1 MTISKKIADSFIK
14 EKLSGNIV
22 LLIDFNLGHLRY
34 DNDYGCPRRKFDPH
48 DTNLMRAIYCIV
60 FGDVWKNLSWENS
73 GDGRLRGD
81 TLNSSATFFSY
92 PWDDKFAPKCNP
104 PIELAD
110 KIRKFQHTFH
120 IRMEYGWEIID
131 RCFFSYRQ
139 ESCTPDAVQFE
150 LKAGDRILLCTDGLY
165 KSMVPGILL
174 ENVLDEKSPDEILD
188 AFRIHCERQGDD
200 NYTAV
205 LIAVE

>member
-1 MTISKKIADSFIK
+1 
-14 EKLSGNIV
+14 
-22 LLIDFNLGHLRY
+22 
-34 DNDYGCPRRKFDPH
+34 
-48 DTNLMRAIYCIV
+48 
-60 FGDVWKNLSWENS
+60 
-73 GDGRLRGD
+73 
-81 TLNSSATFFSY
+81 
-92 PWDDKFAPKCNP
+92 
-104 PIELAD
+104 
-110 KIRKFQHTFH
+110 
-120 IRMEYGWEIID
+120 MEYGWEIID

-139 ESCTPDAVQFE
+139 EGCTPDAVQFE
-150 LKAGDRILLCTDGLY
+150 LKAGNRILLCTDGLY